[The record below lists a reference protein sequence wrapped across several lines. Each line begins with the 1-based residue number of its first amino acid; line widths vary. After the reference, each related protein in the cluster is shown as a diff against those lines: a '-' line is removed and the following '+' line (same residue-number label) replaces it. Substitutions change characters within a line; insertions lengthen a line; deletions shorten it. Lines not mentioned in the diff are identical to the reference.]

1 VICATCYTADDAL
14 TVEFDATPW
23 FRKADPPRALC
34 TLEKTL
40 DQIVKV
46 LWQRL
51 LVKDLVHRPKPLA

>member
-1 VICATCYTADDAL
+1 VIRTTCHTADDAL
-14 TVEFDATPW
+14 TVEFDATSW
-23 FRKADPPRALC
+23 FRKADPPTALC
-34 TLEKTL
+34 TLEKTP